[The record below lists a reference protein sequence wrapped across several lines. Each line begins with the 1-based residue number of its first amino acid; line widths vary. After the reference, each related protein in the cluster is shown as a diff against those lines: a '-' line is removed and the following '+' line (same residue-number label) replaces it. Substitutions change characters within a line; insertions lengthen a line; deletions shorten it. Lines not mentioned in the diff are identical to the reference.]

1 MLGGATQAMPLCIV
15 EERQQRR
22 RPLAAAPLRAAARWP
37 GGLQQSANVI
47 LWRALGLPKTQC
59 SLKAELQTLCLCV
72 SVALWLG
79 PRDYLFPMASSTSA
93 MVLGMP

>member
-22 RPLAAAPLRAAARWP
+22 RPSPRPFPAKRDRHAGCVARSLHTHGYARRSRLPNGP

-47 LWRALGLPKTQC
+47 LWRALKPEIQSRENPCPLR
-59 SLKAELQTLCLCV
+59 AR
-72 SVALWLG
+72 LW
-79 PRDYLFPMASSTSA
+79 
-93 MVLGMP
+93 